1 MISKVAVQICI
12 PATLGSLVEE
22 LQIEVRKEDGSRTT
36 QEDQEST
43 NLGPW
48 GFAEPGSPPRE
59 HVEALCTLPTHL

>member
-1 MISKVAVQICI
+1 M
-12 PATLGSLVEE
+12 EE